1 MPMCPMKGMN
11 QLETGGE
18 ERGGKGRRMK
28 GEEGWRGRMKGEG
41 GGEEDVGK
49 VMWEVEEGEEEEGKG
64 RGRMWKGDGEEG
76 EKEEG

>member
-1 MPMCPMKGMN
+1 M
-11 QLETGGE
+11 
-18 ERGGKGRRMK
+18 EREDEGR
-28 GEEGWRGRMKGEG
+28 G

-76 EKEEG
+76 EKEKG